1 MACRKKAYSQEGCA
15 HVKEFQEGGFQTKE
29 TYTIGPN
36 AKKLHLASANVKKSC
51 AAASHS
57 PTVLL
62 QGNVDSTL
70 MDDEGISVDDE
81 VLVDIELRAEADA
94 QEAARKTQ
102 SEESLVDPIFY
113 ADTSTA

>member
-1 MACRKKAYSQEGCA
+1 MTCRKKAYSQEGCA
-15 HVKEFQEGGFQTKE
+15 HVKELQEGGFQTKE

-36 AKKLHLASANVKKSC
+36 AKKLHLAAANAKKSC
-51 AAASHS
+51 AAPSHS